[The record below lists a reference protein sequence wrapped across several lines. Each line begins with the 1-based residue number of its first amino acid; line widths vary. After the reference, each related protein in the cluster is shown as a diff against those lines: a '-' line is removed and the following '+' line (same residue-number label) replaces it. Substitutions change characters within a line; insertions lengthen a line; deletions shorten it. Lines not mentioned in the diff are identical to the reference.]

1 MPDPVVVCN
10 TSPLLYLHQV
20 SQLELLRRLY
30 GEVRIPPA
38 VRAELRAGAE
48 QGIDVPRPMELPWIR
63 IEAVLDSTLVPAIL
77 DLGSGEAEAIALAR
91 QTPGSLLILDDALG
105 RTVAQRSGLVYTG
118 TLGIL
123 VKAKQKGLL
132 AEVRPILEQLLTTTM
147 YLSGNLIAL
156 VLAEAGE
163 S

>member
-20 SQLELLRRLY
+20 SQLDLLRSLY
-30 GEVRIPPA
+30 GEIRIPPA
-38 VRAELRAGAE
+38 VQAELRAGAE
-48 QGIDVPRPMELPWIR
+48 QGIDVPRPEQLPWIR
-63 IEAVLDSTLVPAIL
+63 IEALLDPSLVPAMV
-77 DLGSGEAEAIALAR
+77 DLGPGEAEAIALAR
-91 QTPGSLLILDDALG
+91 AIPGSLLILDDALG
-105 RTVAQRSGLVYTG
+105 RMVAKGSGVLHTG

-123 VKAKQKGLL
+123 VKAKQQGLVT
-132 AEVRPILEQLLTTTM
+132 EVRPILEQLLTTTM